1 MDSANGWQESDD
13 EVKGGDA
20 SIVISPSAP
29 VFEQVLAQLHKGK
42 DANQGQLVSSDISTT
57 WRTFAGMIIMIMIN
71 TTVIFD
77 SIAVGPGKG
86 SIELTHLMF
95 LLDRPKHDSEV

>member
-1 MDSANGWQESDD
+1 MDSGKGWQESDD

-42 DANQGQLVSSDISTT
+42 DANQEQLVSSD
-57 WRTFAGMIIMIMIN
+57 
-71 TTVIFD
+71 
-77 SIAVGPGKG
+77 
-86 SIELTHLMF
+86 L
-95 LLDRPKHDSEV
+95 

>member
-1 MDSANGWQESDD
+1 M
-13 EVKGGDA
+13 KKCA
-20 SIVISPSAP
+20 SLL
-29 VFEQVLAQLHKGK
+29 FLHQLRCLNKCLHKDK
-42 DANQGQLVSSDISTT
+42 DANQVQLVLLDISS
-57 WRTFAGMIIMIMIN
+57 TFAGMIIMIMIN

>member
-1 MDSANGWQESDD
+1 M
-13 EVKGGDA
+13 KKCA
-20 SIVISPSAP
+20 SLL
-29 VFEQVLAQLHKGK
+29 FLHQLRCLNKCLHKDK
-42 DANQGQLVSSDISTT
+42 DANQGQLVLLDISST

>member
-1 MDSANGWQESDD
+1 M
-13 EVKGGDA
+13 
-20 SIVISPSAP
+20 
-29 VFEQVLAQLHKGK
+29 FEQVLAQLHKGK

-57 WRTFAGMIIMIMIN
+57 WRTFAGMIN
-71 TTVIFD
+71 TTVVFD
-77 SIAVGPGKG
+77 SIAVGAGKG